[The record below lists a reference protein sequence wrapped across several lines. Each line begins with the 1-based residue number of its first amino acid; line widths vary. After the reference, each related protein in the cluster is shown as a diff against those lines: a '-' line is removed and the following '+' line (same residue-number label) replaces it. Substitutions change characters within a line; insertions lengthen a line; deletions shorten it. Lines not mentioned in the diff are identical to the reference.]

1 MIVTIAAIVFS
12 ILIGIVVLFQFG
24 LVVGMPWGE
33 ATMGGKYPGK
43 LPLPMR
49 IVSVFSMLILT
60 TLAIIVLTK
69 ADLIL
74 AELKS
79 IAFTAIWFVVGF
91 SVIATILNT
100 LTPSKIERKI
110 WAPTTALLLITSL
123 IVALS

>member
-91 SVIATILNT
+91 SVIAIILNT